1 MFKTRFTDL
10 VGIQWPI
17 VQAPM
22 IGGFSSPEMV
32 ATVSNLGCLGTLAL
46 GNSSP
51 DDIEQLYTATRKLT
65 KKPFAVNLFVSND
78 IKLPTHEEKS
88 KSVKALQ
95 PSYDELGIDPSYLHH
110 KSLTLPIDLNTQIE
124 TILRLNVPIVS
135 FTFGIPSAQIISKL
149 KQKGIVI
156 VGTATNQTEAMRVQQ
171 KGFDAVIL
179 QGIEAG
185 GHRAS
190 FLSDGTSGPSTSLLN
205 QQTSESITI
214 PKILTG
220 GIMTGQQIAS
230 YIGQGAD
237 ACQLGSA
244 YLFTDE
250 AKLDKAYLDR
260 LLAGESQTCLSKG
273 FTGKYARVVSSK
285 FTDVMKNKAVLAF
298 PFQGQLTMDM
308 RTKATAINEN
318 DFVPFWAGE
327 SASIGQRQSTASLTH
342 KLISDLRTKVLD
354 M

>member
-22 IGGFSSPEMV
+22 IGGFSNPEMV

-51 DDIEQLYTATRKLT
+51 DDIEQQCSATRRLT
-65 KKPFAVNLFVSND
+65 EQPFAVNFFVHND
-78 IKLPTHEEKS
+78 IKLPTHEAKS
-88 KSVKALQ
+88 KAVQALQ
-95 PSYDELGIDPSYLHH
+95 TAYDELGVDSSYLHQ
-110 KSLTLPIDLNTQIE
+110 KAFTLPVDLNAQIE
-124 TILRLNVPIVS
+124 TILDLNVSVVS
-135 FTFGIPSAQIISKL
+135 FTFGIPSTQIINKL
-149 KQKGIVI
+149 KQNGIVVI
-156 VGTATNQTEAMRVQQ
+156 GTATNQTEALRVQQ

-190 FLSDGTSGPSTSLLN
+190 FLNDGASGPVTSVLN
-205 QQTSESITI
+205 QQTSELITI

-220 GIMTGQQIAS
+220 GIMTGQHIAA
-230 YIGQGAD
+230 YIRQGAD

-250 AKLDKAYLDR
+250 AKLDEAYLATLR
-260 LLAGESQTCLSKG
+260 AAGSETCLSKG
-273 FTGKYARVVSSK
+273 FTGKYARMVSNK
-285 FTDVMKNKAVLAF
+285 FTKEIKGKTVLGF

-308 RTKATAINEN
+308 RTKATAIDEH
-318 DFVPFWAGE
+318 DFVPFWSGE
-327 SASIGQRQSTASLTH
+327 SASMGQRQSATSLTQ
-342 KLISDLRTKVLD
+342 KLISDFVTHVSD
-354 M
+354 T